1 MANKRTG
8 RGTVLFGLFVL
19 LAGLVG
25 AVVLLV
31 LAQRRNDDAI
41 RDLARA
47 PVGCETVM
55 SFKDT
60 GTFFLYIEHLGTLET
75 IDGNCE
81 TPDNYSRD
89 ADETP
94 AVEIVVRAEDETE
107 LDLDRL
113 DEEFTYSLDSS
124 FAGTA
129 TRQVEIET
137 TGNYVVSVASQ
148 DGDDFVVAVGRNPA
162 EAGNTMRFGAIASGL
177 AGVVLGLILVLI
189 GVRRGRRARRLATAY
204 TARPEWQAG
213 TSLATSPPMMQP
225 PPAQP
230 LPTPQHPG
238 EWAPVHPVGPP
249 VWSPAHT
256 QPTGPH
262 APVDPVPGPM
272 APPHV
277 FAPPG
282 MPNQPASP
290 PTQSP
295 VVPPPPPP
303 PTGRNPF
310 ERPDADT
317 DGAAGDRRHEGGD
330 VRGDASR

>member
-8 RGTVLFGLFVL
+8 RGTILFGLFVL

-31 LAQRRNDDAI
+31 LAQRRDDDAI

-89 ADETP
+89 VDDPP
-94 AVEIVVRAEDETE
+94 AVEIEVRADDESE

-129 TRQVEIET
+129 TRQVEIES
-137 TGNYVVSVASQ
+137 TGNYVVSVDSQ
-148 DGDDFVVAVGRNPA
+148 DGNDFVIAVGRNPA
-162 EAGNTMRFGAIASGL
+162 EAGDTMRFGAIASGL

-189 GVRRGRRARRLATAY
+189 GVRRRRRARRLATTY
-204 TARPEWQAG
+204 TAGPEWQAG
-213 TSLATSPPMMQP
+213 TPLVTSPPMMQP
-225 PPAQP
+225 PPTQP
-230 LPTPQHPG
+230 PTPQHPG
-238 EWAPVHPVGPP
+238 GWAPVHPVGPP

-256 QPTGPH
+256 QPSGPH
-262 APVDPVPGPM
+262 APVDPAPGPM

-277 FAPPG
+277 FAPPV
-282 MPNQPASP
+282 MPNPPASP
-290 PTQSP
+290 PTPSA
-295 VVPPPPPP
+295 VPPPPP
-303 PTGRNPF
+303 TRSPF
-310 ERPDADT
+310 ERPDTDIDT
-317 DGAAGDRRHEGGD
+317 EGAADDDRHRGG
-330 VRGDASR
+330 